1 MKLPLPAILGL
12 ILLTSELLLAFAKR
26 SRVGTTGKDANSLRL
41 LWFVIMISIFFALRA
56 QAQWLTA
63 TLPNRHAFAVTGVIL
78 FVAGLILR
86 WYSILQLG
94 RFFTVDVAIA
104 ADHQLVDSGPY
115 RLVRHPSY
123 TGALIAFAGF
133 ALSLGNWA
141 AFLVMLVPIF
151 FAFVFRMNVEERALI
166 AALGPRY
173 LDYSRRTKRLIPFI
187 Y

>member
-12 ILLTSELLLAFAKR
+12 TLLVSELLLAFAKR
-26 SRVGTTGKDANSLRL
+26 SGGGATGKDANSLRL
-41 LWFVIMISIFFALRA
+41 LWFVIMISVFLGMRA
-56 QAQWLTA
+56 QTQWATA
-63 TLPNRHAFAVTGVIL
+63 ALPHRHIFAIAGIVL
-78 FVAGLILR
+78 FAAGLLLR

-104 ADHQLVDSGPY
+104 ADHQLVESGPY

-173 LDYSRRTKRLIPFI
+173 LAYSRRTKRLIPFI

>member
-1 MKLPLPAILGL
+1 MKLPLSAILGL
-12 ILLTSELLLAFAKR
+12 TLLVSELLLAFAKR
-26 SRVGTTGKDANSLRL
+26 SRVGTKDGDANSLRL
-41 LWFVIMISIFFALRA
+41 LWSVIMISVFLGLRA
-56 QAQWLTA
+56 QTQWQTA
-63 TLPNRHAFAVTGVIL
+63 ALPNRHAFALAGIVL
-78 FVAGLILR
+78 FVAGLLLR
-86 WYSILQLG
+86 WLSILQLG

-104 ADHQLVDSGPY
+104 SDHQLVESGPY

-151 FAFVFRMNVEERALI
+151 FAFVYRMNVEERALI
-166 AALGPRY
+166 AALGQRY
-173 LDYSRRTKRLIPFI
+173 LDYSRRTKRLIPFV